1 MANLMLYQQL
11 LAFLQ
16 QKLPTRYRKK
26 LLAWIESGTLID
38 QGKNVTAEGVEIAH
52 IRYKAT
58 FLFNELPFNQINV
71 AEIMAHIQLWLNEN
85 DELRYQL
92 DFADTDFD
100 VDIYDD
106 DTADLTFVVEFQEP
120 ITAKATPP
128 AKDTLI
134 IDGISYRINPIEIY
148 IAEEVEVI
156 DDSTG

>member
-1 MANLMLYQQL
+1 MANLMLYQRL
-11 LAFLQ
+11 LGFLQ
-16 QKLPTRYRKK
+16 QQLPIRYRKN

-58 FLFNELPFNQINV
+58 LLFNELPFNQINV
-71 AEIMAHIQLWLNEN
+71 AEIMANIQLWLNEN

-106 DTADLTFVVEFQEP
+106 DTADLTFIVEFQEP
-120 ITAKATPP
+120 ITAAATPP
-128 AKDTLI
+128 AKETLM

-156 DDSTG
+156 DD

>member
-11 LAFLQ
+11 LVFLQ
-16 QKLPTRYRKK
+16 QKLPARYRKN
-26 LLAWIESGTLID
+26 LLAWMESGTLID
-38 QGKNVTAEGVEIAH
+38 QGKNVTAEGIEIAH

-120 ITAKATPP
+120 ITATVVTKP

-156 DDSTG
+156 DD

>member
-11 LAFLQ
+11 LVFLQ
-16 QKLPTRYRKK
+16 QKLPARYRKN
-26 LLAWIESGTLID
+26 LLAWMESGTLID
-38 QGKNVTAEGVEIAH
+38 QGKNVTAEGIEIAH

-71 AEIMAHIQLWLNEN
+71 AEIMANIQLWLNEN

-106 DTADLTFVVEFQEP
+106 DTADLTFIVEFQEP
-120 ITAKATPP
+120 ITATATKKP
-128 AKDTLI
+128 AKDTLM

-156 DDSTG
+156 DD

>member
-1 MANLMLYQQL
+1 MASVMLYQQL
-11 LAFLQ
+11 LVFLQ
-16 QKLPTRYRKK
+16 QQLPARYRKN
-26 LLAWIESGTLID
+26 LLAWMESGTLID
-38 QGKNVTAEGVEIAH
+38 QGKNVTAEGIEIAH

-120 ITAKATPP
+120 ITATVVTKP

-156 DDSTG
+156 DD

>member
-1 MANLMLYQQL
+1 MANLMLYQRL
-11 LAFLQ
+11 LGFLQ
-16 QKLPTRYRKK
+16 QQLPIRYRKN

-58 FLFNELPFNQINV
+58 LLFNELPFNQINV

-128 AKDTLI
+128 AKDTLM

-156 DDSTG
+156 DD

>member
-1 MANLMLYQQL
+1 MASVMLYQQL
-11 LAFLQ
+11 LVFLQ
-16 QKLPTRYRKK
+16 QQLPARYRKN
-26 LLAWIESGTLID
+26 LLAWMESGTLID
-38 QGKNVTAEGVEIAH
+38 QGKNVTAEGIEIAH

-71 AEIMAHIQLWLNEN
+71 AEIMANIQLWLNEN

-106 DTADLTFVVEFQEP
+106 DTADLTFIVEFQEP

-128 AKDTLI
+128 AKDTLM

-156 DDSTG
+156 DD

>member
-1 MANLMLYQQL
+1 MANLMLYQRL
-11 LAFLQ
+11 LGFLQ
-16 QKLPTRYRKK
+16 QQLPIRYRKN

-58 FLFNELPFNQINV
+58 LLFNELPFNQINV
-71 AEIMAHIQLWLNEN
+71 AEIMANIQLWLNEN

-106 DTADLTFVVEFQEP
+106 DTADLTFIVEFQEP
-120 ITAKATPP
+120 ITATATPP
-128 AKDTLI
+128 AKDTLM

-156 DDSTG
+156 DD